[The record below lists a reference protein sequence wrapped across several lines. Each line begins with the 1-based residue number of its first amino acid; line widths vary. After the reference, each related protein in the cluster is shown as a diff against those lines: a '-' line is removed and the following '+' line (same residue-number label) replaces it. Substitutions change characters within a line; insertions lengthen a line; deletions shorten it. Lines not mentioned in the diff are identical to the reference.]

1 MLIII
6 FILLIA
12 IIITTVVMIRSL
24 NKKSEVTS
32 SEEIDKLDNDAKLH
46 FSKELLAFIDNLIE
60 IEINN
65 KIKDS
70 LILRKKI
77 DIRDADADINAIADI
92 VYKALDKKIYINNNE
107 TILNVE
113 YIMTYITRRTLL
125 LYMTI
130 ATEHNKG
137 LLV

>member
-1 MLIII
+1 MLIVL

-12 IIITTVVMIRSL
+12 IIVSIIFMIRSL
-24 NKKSEVTS
+24 NKKSEITS

-46 FSKELLAFIDNLIE
+46 FSKELLLFIDNLIE

-65 KIKDS
+65 KLKDE
-70 LILRKKI
+70 ILLHKKI
-77 DIRDADADINAIADI
+77 DIREADVDINAIADT
-92 VYKALDKKIYINNNE
+92 VYQALDKKIYSNDNE

-137 LLV
+137 FIA